1 MMSRSAPIHRQT
13 TRPHQCQGRS
23 QVIHCRCHC
32 CRHRQSIPQ
41 QTRSTHQLRP
51 RHHRSA
57 PPLSRPPTPRPM
69 MTMMMMMMMMM
80 CRHHAQPRFRH
91 SRSRRHHS
99 GIRCRQCR
107 SRLRQ
112 RLHTCRHQHQHLH
125 LHQPMMMRC
134 RCIPTRHRCHRPTTR
149 PIVLTHRRC
158 RLQHRLRPSQSSRL
172 RSILMM
178 HHHRCRHSEPSPSHQ
193 LQCHLQHRPPL
204 SQHHHRCR
212 RCRQRPVCCRQTSV

>member
-1 MMSRSAPIHRQT
+1 MMSRSASIHRQT

-69 MTMMMMMMMMM
+69 MLMTVMMMM

-125 LHQPMMMRC
+125 LHQPMMMRR

-178 HHHRCRHSEPSPSHQ
+178 HRHFALAWRCFARAHWIPQ
-193 LQCHLQHRPPL
+193 RYTPPL
-204 SQHHHRCR
+204 PMIHR
-212 RCRQRPVCCRQTSV
+212 RCHRNCVHTRRHHL